1 MVQVKIKFT
10 PIHRFRPEI
19 TKLGSIPNPETFSEN
34 NLIYQD
40 PGYGPQRYIALQD
53 QDTNGYDTKPTQ
65 TPPPT
70 PGAAQ
75 STQQQNEFAYG
86 PATSQEAS
94 SFTSPF
100 SNGIFESPVST
111 TSPSAP
117 VNPDLALGNQGSIF
131 IP

>member
-19 TKLGSIPNPETFSEN
+19 TKLSNIPNALFTEDN
-34 NLIYQD
+34 IIYQD
-40 PGYGPQRYIALQD
+40 PTYGPQKYIALQD
-53 QDTNGYDTKPTQ
+53 QDTNGYDTKPTKTKP
-65 TPPPT
+65 TP

-100 SNGIFESPVST
+100 SNGVLDSPVST
-111 TSPSAP
+111 ASPSTPA
-117 VNPDLALGNQGSIF
+117 NPDLALGNQGSIF